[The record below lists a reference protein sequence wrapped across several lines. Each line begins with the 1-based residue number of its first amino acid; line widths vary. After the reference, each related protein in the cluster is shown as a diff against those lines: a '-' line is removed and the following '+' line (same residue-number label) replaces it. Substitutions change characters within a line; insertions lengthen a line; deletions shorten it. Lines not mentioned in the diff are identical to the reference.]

1 MIRPSTVE
9 FVRGGLGQRQDFALP
24 SRSGAMQLSQRAK
37 RILLAVVTEYIETGA
52 PVGSRTLS
60 RHHGLDLSAASIRNV
75 LSDLDE
81 AGFLHQ
87 PHTSAGRVPTDR
99 AIRFFIDMLME
110 VKTLA
115 PEDRADLRARVA
127 RIYAQ
132 SHDPLGDSGKLLS
145 QLSGSAAVV
154 ARQSRGRTLSQLRF
168 IQTRPGQLLAVLV
181 FEDGTVENRFVS
193 TDAEIDEAEF
203 TRIHNLLADVIEGR
217 RLADDR
223 LTLDGL
229 KRRAFGLAHQAVVDV
244 ADRNDVRI
252 EGQHQLLTIAEN
264 GDIDSVKRLM
274 MVLEEREEV
283 VSLLDRT
290 INAGAVTVFVGKETG
305 ELGSGHLS
313 LVVAPYSENGQVAG
327 AVGVLGP
334 TRMDYAKVMP
344 LVDATAEAMSHAA
357 RKTR

>member
-1 MIRPSTVE
+1 
-9 FVRGGLGQRQDFALP
+9 
-24 SRSGAMQLSQRAK
+24 MQLSQRAR
-37 RILLAVVTEYIETGA
+37 RILLAVVSEYIDTGV

-75 LSDLDE
+75 LADLDE
-81 AGFLHQ
+81 AGFLTQ
-87 PHTSAGRVPTDR
+87 PHTSAGRVPTDL

-110 VKTLA
+110 MKTIP

-127 RIYAQ
+127 DIYQ
-132 SHDPLGDSGKLLS
+132 RSQDPLGDSGKLLS
-145 QLSGSAAVV
+145 QLSGSAAVI

-181 FEDGTVENRFVS
+181 FQDGTVENRFVVS
-193 TDAEIDEAEF
+193 EAEQIDDAEF

-217 RLADDR
+217 TLGEVRELFARRLADDR
-223 LTLDGL
+223 MALDGL
-229 KRRAFGLAHQAVVDV
+229 RRRAFGLAHRAVADV
-244 ADRNDVRI
+244 ADRSEVRI
-252 EGQHQLLTIAEN
+252 EGQHQLIATAEH
-264 GDIDSVKRLM
+264 GDFEQLKRLM

-283 VSLLDRT
+283 VALLDRT
-290 INAGAVTVFVGKETG
+290 LNSGSVTVFVGKETG
-305 ELGSGHLS
+305 ELGAGNLS

-344 LVDATAEAMSHAA
+344 LVDATAEAMTAA
-357 RKTR
+357 SRKSPR